1 MRAAPPAGRVGG
13 IASMGGPAIGLIF
26 LQAEITSHILGISHA
41 LEHAHVFAAGE
52 NISAVNAAVHFQHM
66 PGRIGFFVQILLF
79 HPPGFGLNEVPPDNG
94 RVRNFPAP
102 AHGHQ
107 AHGGNI
113 KITLQVLL
121 ACFPAVLIVIEQ
133 VESVALGIFRINPV
147 PGKPAAQAVA
157 SVMHGLHGADNGFAT
172 DFAALFMKHTGDG
185 AAGRDPF
192 LALYG
197 AAPARPCCL
206 SVSDF
211 LHHCSLLHAK
221 RRLLRPLQMRTER
234 AEQTSLFAIFRI
246 IRKETVHVKGETV
259 LSMY

>member
-1 MRAAPPAGRVGG
+1 MG
-13 IASMGGPAIGLIF
+13 ASV
-26 LQAEITSHILGISHA
+26 IS
-41 LEHAHVFAAGE
+41 
-52 NISAVNAAVHFQHM
+52 
-66 PGRIGFFVQILLF
+66 RLF
-79 HPPGFGLNEVPPDNG
+79 
-94 RVRNFPAP
+94 

-121 ACFPAVLIVIEQ
+121 ARFPAVLSRHRTGGKHSTGHIRDKSRTRQ
-133 VESVALGIFRINPV
+133 TRRPGRCFGHAWAPMARIMVSP
-147 PGKPAAQAVA
+147 PILPPC
-157 SVMHGLHGADNGFAT
+157 
-172 DFAALFMKHTGDG
+172 FMKHTGDG

-246 IRKETVHVKGETV
+246 IRKEAVPVKGETV